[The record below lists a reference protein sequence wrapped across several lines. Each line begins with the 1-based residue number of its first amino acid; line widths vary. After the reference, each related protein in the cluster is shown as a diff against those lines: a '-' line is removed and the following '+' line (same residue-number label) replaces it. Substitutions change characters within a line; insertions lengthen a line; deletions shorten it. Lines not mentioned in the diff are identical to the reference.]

1 MVETIPSFGLG
12 TFRVDAAKTTN
23 AVKSALQIG
32 YRHIDTA
39 QYYNNEAA
47 VGQGVRDSGVPRDDI
62 WVTTKVWWERLS
74 RDALVASLKDSHA
87 KLDIGTIDLALVHW
101 PSPDGAVPIAETLTA
116 MQEAQKLGL
125 IRHYGVSNFTVPL
138 LEEALK
144 APGGKEIVT
153 NQFEVSPFLANR
165 KLVDATQ
172 QLGVKVTAYMP
183 LGEGRAHTD
192 ATLKAIAEKHNATP
206 AQVTFAWLLSRD
218 IGIDESG
225 ASAGQLGRAEDQ
237 ARRRRHREDR
247 RARRRQAPRES
258 AVRAEVVTGGL

>member
-23 AVKSALQIG
+23 AVKSAIQTG

-47 VGQGVRDSGVPRDDI
+47 VGEGVRDSGVPRDDI
-62 WVTTKVWWERLS
+62 WVTTKVWWDRLS
-74 RDALVASLKDSHA
+74 RDALIASLKDSHA

-101 PSPDGAVPIAETLTA
+101 PSPDGAVPIAETLAA

-125 IRHYGVSNFTVPL
+125 IRHYGVSNFTAPL

-183 LGEGRAHTD
+183 LGEGRAHTEP
-192 ATLKAIAEKHNATP
+192 TLRAIAEKHNATP

-218 IGIDESG
+218 IVVLSASTNPEHQKSNLDAQKLKLDADDIARIDALDEG
-225 ASAGQLGRAEDQ
+225 
-237 ARRRRHREDR
+237 RRH
-247 RARRRQAPRES
+247 ANPSFAPRW
-258 AVRAEVVTGGL
+258 

>member
-39 QYYNNEAA
+39 QFYNNEAA

-101 PSPDGAVPIAETLTA
+101 PSPDGAVPIAETLAA

-125 IRHYGVSNFTVPL
+125 IRHYGVSNFTAPL

-165 KLVDATQ
+165 KLVGATQ

-192 ATLKAIAEKHNATP
+192 ATLKAIAEKHGATP

-218 IGIDESG
+218 IVVLSASTNPAHQQANWDAQKLKLGADDIAKIDALDEG
-225 ASAGQLGRAEDQ
+225 K
-237 ARRRRHREDR
+237 RH
-247 RARRRQAPRES
+247 ANPPFAPKW
-258 AVRAEVVTGGL
+258 

>member
-23 AVKSALQIG
+23 AVKSALQSG

-39 QYYNNEAA
+39 QFYNNEAA

-74 RDALVASLKDSHA
+74 RDALIASLKDSHA

-101 PSPDGAVPIAETLTA
+101 PSPDRAVPIAETLA
-116 MQEAQKLGL
+116 ALQEAQKLGL
-125 IRHYGVSNFTVPL
+125 IRHYGVSNFTAPL
-138 LEEALK
+138 LEEALN

-153 NQFEVSPFLANR
+153 NQIEVSPFLANR

-172 QLGVKVTAYMP
+172 RLGVKVTAYMP

-192 ATLKAIAEKHNATP
+192 PTLKAIADKHGATP

-218 IGIDESG
+218 IVVLSASTNPAHQQSNWDAQKLRLDAGAIAKIDALDEG
-225 ASAGQLGRAEDQ
+225 KRNANPPF
-237 ARRRRHREDR
+237 
-247 RARRRQAPRES
+247 APRW
-258 AVRAEVVTGGL
+258 